1 MEIYYIASYLVILS
15 YKATTCL
22 NVAGWAWGD
31 PHFTTIDGRT
41 YTFNGLGE
49 YVLLRI
55 NSINFEIQGRATK
68 LVNESNA
75 TFFTALAIGTINTN
89 DIVQASKIAGHALY
103 ITIACM

>member
-1 MEIYYIASYLVILS
+1 MYL
-15 YKATTCL
+15 
-22 NVAGWAWGD
+22 GWAWGD

-55 NSINFEIQGRATK
+55 DVLNFEIQGRATR

-75 TFFTALAIGTINTN
+75 TVFTALVFGIINTD
-89 DIVQASKIAGHALY
+89 DIVQAS
-103 ITIACM
+103 ITHSQKV

>member
-1 MEIYYIASYLVILS
+1 MCALIL
-15 YKATTCL
+15 
-22 NVAGWAWGD
+22 GWAWGD

-55 NSINFEIQGRATK
+55 DALDFEIQGRATR

-75 TFFTALAIGTINTN
+75 TVFTALAFGIINTD
-89 DIVQASKIAGHALY
+89 DIVQANNY
-103 ITIACM
+103 T